1 LAITKDKKKEMV
13 ADYADRMSSS
23 QAFVLTDY
31 RGMTVA
37 DLTDLRRKLREDGGT
52 FQIVKNTLFKIA
64 LERAEISVPS
74 EQLEGTIAVG
84 YCREEV
90 PPVAKTLT
98 EFAKKS
104 DALKIKGA
112 ILGTDFLTVGEVQN
126 LADLPPREIL
136 LAQLLGSVQGPMSS
150 IASTIAAPLRELTQ
164 VLQARAE
171 QGAESA
177 TEAAA

>member
-1 LAITKDKKKEMV
+1 MAITKDKKKEMV

-23 QAFVLTDY
+23 QAFVLADY

-64 LERAEISVPS
+64 LERAEVSVPP

-112 ILGTDFLTVGEVQN
+112 ILGTDFLSAGEVQN

-164 VLQARAE
+164 VLQARAD
-171 QGAESA
+171 QGAESE